1 MAMNW
6 LKGLVAPAAEFPG
19 QGGGMQQQGMQQ
31 QPGGPPVG
39 GSPYGVQGQQPP
51 QNFQPGP
58 AIQENAGYV
67 PPQWSTG
74 TRTQG
79 EAQGISKPAT
89 QISGGVAQQQVA
101 QPTGAAAPDVAQ
113 LQRDLESMALF
124 ARTLL
129 TMLEEKN
136 IVTRAEFEA
145 TKNRLDMMDG
155 KLDDR

>member
-1 MAMNW
+1 
-6 LKGLVAPAAEFPG
+6 
-19 QGGGMQQQGMQQ
+19 MQQQQA
-31 QPGGPPVG
+31 GGPPAG
-39 GSPYGVQGQQPP
+39 GSPYGVQGQQTP
-51 QNFQPGP
+51 NFQPGP
-58 AIQENAGYV
+58 AIQENAGYT

-79 EAQGISKPAT
+79 EAQGLTKPAT
-89 QISGGVAQQQVA
+89 PIAGGIAGGVAGAAPVAAAA
-101 QPTGAAAPDVAQ
+101 QPTGGAAPDVAQ

>member
-19 QGGGMQQQGMQQ
+19 QGMQQQGMQQ

-39 GSPYGVQGQQPP
+39 GSPYGVQGQQP
-51 QNFQPGP
+51 QNMQPGP
-58 AIQENAGYV
+58 AIQENAAYV

-89 QISGGVAQQQVA
+89 PISGGVAAPQQQQA
-101 QPTGAAAPDVAQ
+101 SGGAAPDVAQ